1 MNPPTR
7 PDSQLKHHFLH
18 FLLFVYIQDLVVV
31 VVIINNNVMVAAVEG
46 ETR

>member
-1 MNPPTR
+1 MIPPTR

-31 VVIINNNVMVAAVEG
+31 VVINVMVAAVEG